1 MRRYSTRFFF
11 SSIGRRPATWKIL
24 PSWLALILAG
34 VLLWPSLATAQIT
47 MRITGSEKQYGM
59 AVSPLKSLGG
69 DDNHQISG
77 QFTRTLSRDYQLS
90 GYFRIIDPHAYV
102 EDAQQSGF
110 ELGQFN
116 FADWSSINAD
126 FVVKGSITVN
136 GSDVQLK
143 AYLYDVAQ
151 QRLKG
156 GKSFSGSVDDVPQ
169 MARRFA
175 DATLE
180 LVTGI
185 RGPFD
190 SKLAFIST
198 GKGRFKEVYTQSIDG
213 QDLSRLTD
221 NPTINLFPDWDQSGR
236 FLLYLSYKT
245 GAPGLYLADL
255 KQRVETTITSSH
267 GVTIG
272 GALSP
277 DAEQIVASIENGG
290 ATNLYLMD
298 RSGHEI
304 RKLTNTQGINCNP
317 AFSSDGQKLAFT
329 SDRSGGPQIYVMSLS
344 GGAAQRITYKGSYNT
359 NPAFSPKAD
368 RIAYQSREGGRF
380 NIFTIPATGG
390 DPKQL
395 TEGGGTSES
404 PSWSPDGRYLAFS
417 STREG
422 RSHIFVM
429 MADTGKVTGSLTEGN
444 GNDTSPAWSWW
455 LGE

>member
-1 MRRYSTRFFF
+1 MLW
-11 SSIGRRPATWKIL
+11 PAT
-24 PSWLALILAG
+24 AR
-34 VLLWPSLATAQIT
+34 AQIT
-47 MRITGSEKQYGM
+47 MNITGSQRQYGM

-69 DDNHQISG
+69 DDAHQVSS
-77 QFTRTLSRDYQLS
+77 QFTRTLTRDYQLS

-102 EDAQQSGF
+102 EDAQQSGY

-126 FVVKGSITVN
+126 FLVKGSITVN

-156 GKSFSGSVDDVPQ
+156 GKSFTGSLDDVPQ

-180 LVTGI
+180 MMTGI

-190 SKLAFIST
+190 SKLAFVST
-198 GKGRFKEVYTQSIDG
+198 GKGRFKEVYTQTIDG
-213 QDLSRLTD
+213 QDLSKLTD
-221 NPTINLFPDWDQSGR
+221 NPTINLFPNWDQSGR

-255 KQRVETTITSSH
+255 KQRVETTITS
-267 GVTIG
+267 GELFPVG

-277 DAEQIVASIENGG
+277 DGELIVASIVKGG

-298 RSGHEI
+298 RTGHEI
-304 RKLTNTQGINCNP
+304 RKLTNTQGINCSP

-329 SDRSGGPQIYVMSLS
+329 SDRSGDPQIYVMTLS
-344 GGAAQRITYKGSYNT
+344 GGSAQRITYQGNYNT
-359 NPAFSPKAD
+359 NPAFSPKND
-368 RIAYQSREGGRF
+368 QIAYQSRTNGRF
-380 NIFTIPATGG
+380 DIYTIAASGG

-395 TEGGGTSES
+395 TEGGGTNES

-417 STREG
+417 SNREG
-422 RSHIFVM
+422 RPHIFVM
-429 MADTGKVTGSLTEGN
+429 MAQTGKVTGSLTEGN